1 MKKLLMILLCVLF
14 SAACAAIQNERRVD
28 GNVFY
33 SSHLPKLTMSVDNSF
48 KYIGE
53 QKGKKKK
60 YGPIYGQDFA
70 GIADISAY
78 TFVKAEGKIKG
89 KDYVQQMLIIMV
101 MKFEDP
107 VSSVKPLD
115 VEKEIKVGDKKY
127 KAFAAILPFQDWV
140 LAYPIEFLLNG
151 FLLQSDDVFS
161 SYAQSDYVFSSHY
174 GGMVLSRIL
183 SKDTWMEI
191 VYLEKVSRHRPF
203 FEYKETVFERGLKAF
218 EIIAEN

>member
-1 MKKLLMILLCVLF
+1 MKKLLMILLCFLF
-14 SAACAAIQNERRVD
+14 SAGCAAVQNERRVD

-60 YGPIYGQDFA
+60 YGPKYGQGSA

-78 TFVKAEGKIKG
+78 PFVKVKG
-89 KDYVQQMLIIMV
+89 KVVGKDLIQQMLIIMV

-107 VSSVKPLD
+107 GSAVRPLD
-115 VEKEIKVGDKKY
+115 VEKEIKVGVKKY

-140 LAYPIEFLLNG
+140 LAYPIEFLLNS
-151 FLLQSDDVFS
+151 FLLQCDYVFS
-161 SYAQSDYVFSSHY
+161 SYAQSDYVLSSYY

-203 FEYKETVFERGLKAF
+203 FEYKETVFKRGLKAF